1 MRLKTEINDLT
12 PEQWEQAQKILKTS
26 YDLPE
31 NASRVC
37 LTLVHG
43 EEERHVEAP
52 VSALVGLLISLTLTP
67 AIHQLADA
75 MTKIKAMAVLTP
87 DDDRLPG
94 EPCEH
99 GAAVVKEEPS
109 AFAGV
114 KPTRTYS
121 DGCQSY
127 GPYQKEA

>member
-67 AIHQLADA
+67 AFHQLADA
-75 MTKIKAMAVLTP
+75 MTKIRAMAALTP
-87 DDDRLPG
+87 DDDRLP
-94 EPCEH
+94 EDRPPVVQNT
-99 GAAVVKEEPS
+99 GAATATGPGS
-109 AFAGV
+109 FANTGYV
-114 KPTRTYS
+114 GKKP
-121 DGCQSY
+121 D
-127 GPYQKEA
+127 A